1 MKQLI
6 FPSGY
11 KKNRLPVSYPFRSI
25 LLFFIF
31 TGCISSRALSQQ
43 LDSVLAIA
51 ETGFPLEKVYVQTD
65 KSVYAGGETVWF
77 KAYITADH
85 LTAPLCKTLYAEL
98 INDKGNVLQR
108 RTLPIVL
115 SGAASD
121 FVLPDSLYDA
131 RLYIRAYTQ
140 WMLNF
145 DSSLL
150 CVKPLYVV
158 PKKAAPK
165 KNVAAVYS
173 LTLFPEGGDLVEH
186 IESVIAFKAVDQD
199 GTPVA
204 IKGDIVNN
212 LNKKVIAFSTVHDGM
227 GTVVII
233 PMPGETYKAVWKDK
247 AGKPHETPLPAAKK
261 QGVVIHT
268 ALIDNRLHYILQRS
282 EPADEAFL
290 KFTVV
295 AQMRHRMMYAA
306 TINLSQKTKVT
317 APLDTDSVPDGI
329 MQITVFNALM
339 QPVAERLVFVNNN
352 SYSFITDLHMAEQ
365 NMNKRARSVLQID
378 VGGKLLTNV
387 SVAVTDADM
396 NPAGKNE
403 ETIFSNLLLTS
414 DLKGM
419 VYNPAY
425 YFSNDADSVKE
436 HLDLVMMTNGWRRFT
451 WQQMMTGQWPVAKY
465 QPDDRLSI
473 QGKIAGLSR
482 TMLYNRSITAILK
495 TKSSQPEYFTIPV
508 NDKGEFL
515 QSGFSFFDT
524 AKLYY
529 QLSNDKDKTITSTGS
544 FSFSNSFVKAPLL
557 SKEQIASFYQP
568 EKNDTASVTKNTNI
582 AATRRNE
589 ESVLSKT
596 KVLDEVK
603 IITQKKSLKEKT
615 DDEYTS
621 GFFSGGDS
629 YSFIMEE
636 DPNSQFSPGVLQYL
650 QGKVAGL
657 QISTAGGQSATWRGS
672 NTSFFLNEM
681 QADISTLQNINMRD
695 VAMIKVFRPPFM
707 GGTGGG
713 AGGAIAIYTKKG
725 EITNSSFTGLPSVT
739 VYGYSTIRQF
749 YSPDYSDKNAAPVS
763 KDYRVTLYW
772 NPSIYFDKNMRR
784 ITLPFYNSDNGKKLR
799 VIVEG
804 INENGVLT
812 REEKIF

>member
-1 MKQLI
+1 MKQYCYRPVL
-6 FPSGY
+6 
-11 KKNRLPVSYPFRSI
+11 KKSSLSIQNRYRRLV
-25 LLFFIF
+25 LLFLVF
-31 TGCISSRALSQQ
+31 TGFHQHTSAQQ

-51 ETGFPLEKVYVQTD
+51 ETGFPREKVYVHTD
-65 KSVYAGGETVWF
+65 KSIYAGGETVWF

-85 LTAPLCKTLYAEL
+85 LMEPLCKTLYAEL

-121 FVLPDSLYDA
+121 FILPDSLYDA

-150 CVKPLYVV
+150 CVKPIYVV
-158 PKKAAPK
+158 PKKTAAK
-165 KNVAAVYS
+165 KNIAAVYT
-173 LTLFPEGGDLVEH
+173 LTLFPEGGDLVDN
-186 IESVIAFKAVDQD
+186 IESVVAFKSVDQD

-204 IKGDIVNN
+204 VKGDVVNN
-212 LNKKVIAFSTVHDGM
+212 LGKKIIAFNSVHDGM
-227 GTVVII
+227 GSFYLKPV
-233 PMPGETYKAVWKDK
+233 PGETYKAIWKDK
-247 AGKPHETPLPAAKK
+247 AGKMHETAIPAAKK
-261 QGVVIHT
+261 QGVTLHT
-268 ALIDNRLHYILQRS
+268 SSIDGKLHYTLFRS

-290 KFTVV
+290 KYTVV
-295 AQMRHRMMYAA
+295 AQMQQRMMYAA
-306 TINLSQKTKVT
+306 SINLSQKITVT
-317 APLDTDSVPDGI
+317 APLDTDSIPDGI
-329 MQITVFNALM
+329 LQLTVFNGLM

-352 SYSFITDLHMAEQ
+352 NYSFITDLHMAEQ

-378 VGGKLLTNV
+378 VGGKLLSNV
-387 SVAVTDADM
+387 SVSVTDADL

-403 ETIFSNLLLTS
+403 EHIFSNLLLTS
-414 DLKGM
+414 ELRGT

-425 YFSNDADSVKE
+425 YFSTDADSVKQQ
-436 HLDLVMMTNGWRRFT
+436 LDLVMMTNGWRRFT
-451 WQQMMTGQWPVAKY
+451 WQQMIAGNWPVAKY

-473 QGKIAGLSR
+473 QGKITGLSR
-482 TMLYNRSITAILK
+482 TLLYNRPITAILK
-495 TKSSQPEYFTIPV
+495 TKSGQPDYYSIPV

-529 QLSNDKDKTITSTGS
+529 QLSNDKDKTITNTGS

-568 EKNDTASVTKNTNI
+568 EKNDTGAVTKNTNI
-582 AATRRNE
+582 AALRRSE

-596 KVLDEVK
+596 KVLEEVK
-603 IITQKKSLKEKT
+603 IITQKKSLKESIEK
-615 DDEYTS
+615 EYTS
-621 GFFSGGDS
+621 GFFTGGDA
-629 YSFIMEE
+629 YTFVLEE
-636 DPNSQFSPGVLQYL
+636 DPTSLASPGVLQYL

-657 QISTAGGQSATWRGS
+657 QISTSGGQSATWRGS

-681 QADISTLQNINMRD
+681 QADLSMLQSVNMRD

-707 GGTGGG
+707 GASGG

-725 EITNSSFTGLPSVT
+725 TVQNSNFTGLPSVT
-739 VYGYSTIRQF
+739 VYGYSAIRQF
-749 YSPDYSDKNAAPVS
+749 YSPDYSDKNAAPIS

-772 NPSIYFDKNMRR
+772 NPSIYFDKNVRR
-784 ITLPFYNSDNGKKLR
+784 ITLPFYNSDNCKKLR
-799 VIVEG
+799 VVVEG

>member
-1 MKQLI
+1 MKL
-6 FPSGY
+6 FTYRSLL
-11 KKNRLPVSYPFRSI
+11 KKIHLTIQYNYRTLVLI
-25 LLFFIF
+25 LLLMAGIDQQ
-31 TGCISSRALSQQ
+31 AQAQQ

-51 ETGFPLEKVYVQTD
+51 ETNFPREKVYLQTD

-121 FVLPDSLYDA
+121 FILPDSLYDT

-145 DSSLL
+145 DSSQL
-150 CVKPLYVV
+150 CVKPIYVV
-158 PKKAAPK
+158 PKKAAAK
-165 KNVAAVYS
+165 KNIVAVYA
-173 LTLFPEGGDLVEH
+173 LTLFPEGGDLVEN
-186 IESVIAFKAVDQD
+186 IESIVAFKSVDQD
-199 GTPVA
+199 GTPVTV
-204 IKGDIVNN
+204 KGDVVNN
-212 LNKKVIAFSTVHDGM
+212 LGKKVVAFNSVHDGM
-227 GTVVII
+227 GSFYLKPV
-233 PMPGETYKAVWKDK
+233 PGETYKAVWKDK
-247 AGKPHETPLPAAKK
+247 AGKLHETALPAAKK
-261 QGVVIHT
+261 QGVTLHT
-268 ALIDNRLHYILQRS
+268 SLIDNKLHYTLFRS
-282 EPADEAFL
+282 ETADESFL
-290 KFTVV
+290 KYTVV
-295 AQMRHRMMYAA
+295 AQMQQRMMYAA
-306 TINLSQKTKVT
+306 SINLSQKITVT
-317 APLDTDSVPDGI
+317 APLETDSLADGI
-329 MQITVFNALM
+329 MQITVFNGLM

-352 SYSFITDLHMAEQ
+352 NYSFITDLHMAEQ

-378 VGGKLLTNV
+378 VGGKLLSNV
-387 SVAVTDADM
+387 SVSVTDADM

-403 ETIFSNLLLTS
+403 ENIFSSLLLTS
-414 DLKGM
+414 DLRGS

-425 YFSNDADSVKE
+425 YFSSDADSVKQR
-436 HLDLVMMTNGWRRFT
+436 LDLVMMTNGWRRFT
-451 WQQMMTGQWPVAKY
+451 WQQMIAGNWPVTKY

-473 QGKIAGLSR
+473 QGKVAGLSR
-482 TMLYNRSITAILK
+482 TMLYNRPITAILK
-495 TKSSQPEYFTIPV
+495 TKSGQPDYLSIPV
-508 NDKGEFL
+508 NEKGEFF

-529 QLSNDKDKTITSTGS
+529 QLSNDKDKTITSTGA

-568 EKNDTASVTKNTNI
+568 EKNDTGAVTKNITI
-582 AATRRNE
+582 AALRRTE

-603 IITQKKSLKEKT
+603 IITQKKSLKEKI
-615 DDEYTS
+615 DEEYTS
-621 GFFSGGDS
+621 GFFSGGDA
-629 YSFIMEE
+629 YTFILEE
-636 DPNSQFSPGVLQYL
+636 DPTSMTSPGVLQYL

-657 QISTAGGQSATWRGS
+657 QISTSGGQSATWRGS

-681 QADISTLQNINMRD
+681 QADVSMLQSVNMRD

-707 GGTGGG
+707 GASGG

-725 EITNSSFTGLPSVT
+725 EVINSNFTGLPSVT
-739 VYGYSTIRQF
+739 VYGYSSIRQF
-749 YSPDYSDKNAAPVS
+749 YSPDYSDKNAAPAE

-772 NPSIYFDKNMRR
+772 NPSIYFDKNLRR
-784 ITLPFYNSDNGKKLR
+784 ITLPFYNSDNCKKLR